1 MKYRM
6 AIIFGVA
13 LLLGT
18 LVTGVG
24 CDNSITQN
32 GTQTTSTP
40 LVDFNNVNSA
50 TSQSA
55 NGLSLSIFLDAT
67 TYHPGREVLIVI
79 DVRNILSKANL
90 IPASSDWSY
99 NDLGL
104 GQCDLGS
111 PYGIAIF
118 QGNYTSSD
126 FSTATPLSLYD
137 YNLTVPCPTSIP
149 ISSYDFEPLSDIATA
164 SSSFASIPNSSY
176 AINTELTEASYWTGN
191 IPNATKHN
199 FTPGVYSVVAGDE
212 WGALVMVHFTV
223 TS

>member
-1 MKYRM
+1 M
-6 AIIFGVA
+6 AIIFGAV

-18 LVTGVG
+18 LVSGVS
-24 CDNSITQN
+24 CDTSITQN
-32 GTQTTSTP
+32 GTQTTSAP
-40 LVDFNNVNSA
+40 LIDFNNVNSA
-50 TSQSA
+50 SSQSA

-67 TYHPGREVLIVI
+67 TYRPGQQVSIVI
-79 DVRNILSKANL
+79 DVRNTLSNANL
-90 IPASSDWSY
+90 IPVSSDWSY

-126 FSTATPLSLYD
+126 FSAATPLSLYD
-137 YNLTVPCPTSIP
+137 YNLTVPCSTSIP

-164 SSSFASIPNSSY
+164 LSRFASIPNSTY
-176 AINTELTEASYWTGN
+176 AINTELTEAGYWTGN